1 LYNFKEFEVISNKI
15 PSFALFQIAEKAKKS
30 PAIYEKSPFWSNS
43 LKNMA

>member
-30 PAIYEKSPFWSNS
+30 PASKRIPPFGVTP
-43 LKNMA
+43 